1 MTNLKTRIPTRGE
14 FHKEFAGEIYSSDF
28 DTEGKIYSRSS
39 NNRQRTYT
47 ELYNFKM
54 LNNKKNLSESK

>member
-1 MTNLKTRIPTRGE
+1 MNHLKTGIPTRSE

-39 NNRQRTYT
+39 KNRQRTYT

-54 LNNKKNLSESK
+54 LTNKKNPQESK